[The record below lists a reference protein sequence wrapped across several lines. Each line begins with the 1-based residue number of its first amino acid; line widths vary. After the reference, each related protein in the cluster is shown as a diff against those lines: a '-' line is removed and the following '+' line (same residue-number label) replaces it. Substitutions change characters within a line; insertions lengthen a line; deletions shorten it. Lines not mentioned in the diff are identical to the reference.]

1 MTNGLVHDQIAVVT
15 GAGRGIGARIAIR
28 LAEQGADVVLA
39 GRDIEAL
46 TTTAREVEGCGR
58 QAMPVVTDLRVP
70 HDVDSLAERTLAEFE
85 HVDLLVN
92 NSGVGGPSGVLW
104 ESDPEEWEETLT
116 VNVVGT
122 YRCCRAFLPTMVQRG
137 SGNVVFIGSMTGKR
151 PLYGRTP
158 YAAGKMALVG
168 LARTLAVETGPHGIR
183 VNVISPGAVEGDR
196 IEWVFEAQSKARGVP
211 VEQVRAEFVSGS
223 PLGKL
228 VRGDD
233 VADAVLFLA
242 SPLSG
247 AITGNDLNVSA
258 GATMY

>member
-1 MTNGLVHDQIAVVT
+1 MTDGLVQDQRAVVT

-39 GRDIEAL
+39 GRDIETL
-46 TTTAREVEGCGR
+46 TATAREVERFGR
-58 QAMPVVTDLRVP
+58 QALPVVTDVRVQD
-70 HDVDSLAERTLAEFE
+70 DVDRLAERALAEFGG
-85 HVDLLVN
+85 VDVLVN
-92 NSGVGGPSGVLW
+92 NTGIGGPSGVLW
-104 ESDPEEWEETLT
+104 ESDPQAWEETLA

-122 YRCCRAFLPTMVQRG
+122 YRCCRAFLPEMVRRG
-137 SGNVVFIGSMTGKR
+137 SGSVVFIGSMTGKR

-158 YAAGKMALVG
+158 YAASKMALVG
-168 LARTLAVETGPHGIR
+168 LARTLALETGPYGIR

-196 IEWVFEAQSKARGVP
+196 IDWVFQAQAKARGVP

-247 AITGNDLNVSA
+247 SVTGEDVNVSA